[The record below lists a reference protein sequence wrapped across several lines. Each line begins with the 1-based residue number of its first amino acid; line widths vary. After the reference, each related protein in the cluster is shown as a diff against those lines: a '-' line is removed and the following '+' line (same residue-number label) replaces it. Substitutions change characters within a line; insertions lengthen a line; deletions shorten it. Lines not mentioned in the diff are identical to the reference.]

1 MENKLS
7 QFVFD
12 RIGVPDFQKYLDLSS
27 LRHKLISGN
36 VANVSTPGY
45 RSKDIDF
52 QGEFARATSRTN
64 HLAGTVT
71 NANHLPL
78 GQHKDKAPQV
88 DEQKIQGDDMNSV
101 DIDRE
106 ASNMAQNELLYT
118 VGARLLQRKFDSLRK
133 AITSK

>member
-7 QFVFD
+7 QFIFD

-45 RSKDIDF
+45 RARDIDF
-52 QGEFARATSRTN
+52 KAEFAKATAQTN

-71 NANHLPL
+71 NENHIPL
-78 GQHKDKAPQV
+78 GQHKDRAPKI

-101 DIDRE
+101 NIDRE
-106 ASNMAQNELLYT
+106 ASNMAQNELIYT
-118 VGARLLQRKFDSLRK
+118 VGARLLQRKFDGLRK